1 MPYSSK
7 VSRDNATFHG
17 PASLLPV
24 EHRWLDF
31 DGARIH
37 YVDEGTGDTLLLL
50 HGNPSWSFL
59 YRKIITRLKDDYRCV
74 APDYPGYGMSEA
86 PADYRYT
93 PQEHSRFV
101 EQFADTLGLTR
112 LTVMVQDWG
121 GPIGFALAGRRPDL
135 IRAFVVGN
143 TFAWPLGGD
152 PRVALF
158 SRLMGGFIGR
168 SLTWAFNFVPRFFF
182 WRGLAL
188 PVAPE
193 VLRLYLASWRPRS
206 RRRAAVIAPGQL
218 TAASEFARSR
228 APGNHQTRHKAS
240 THRVG
245 DQRLCLRRPGTA
257 LRADLL
263 NTSNHPV
270 RRRLALSPRGR
281 RRTHRR
287 TNGTVR
293 HGTPMTRAAGSRS
306 SLDAKPFK
314 VPRNLPS

>member
-1 MPYSSK
+1 MTLPFT
-7 VSRDNATFHG
+7 V
-17 PASLLPV
+17 PASLFPV

-37 YVDEGTGDTLLLL
+37 YVDEGTGDTLLL

-218 TAASEFARSR
+218 TAASEFLQEVE
-228 APGNHQTRHKAS
+228 HLVITRLATKPALIVWGTRDFAFGDQERRRFEQIFS
-240 THRVG
+240 THRTILY
-245 DQRLCLRRPGTA
+245 DDASHFLQE
-257 LRADLL
+257 D
-263 NTSNHPV
+263 
-270 RRRLALSPRGR
+270 
-281 RRTHRR
+281 
-287 TNGTVR
+287 
-293 HGTPMTRAAGSRS
+293 AGELIAEQMAR
-306 SLDAKPFK
+306 F
-314 VPRNLPS
+314 VTELP

>member
-1 MPYSSK
+1 MTLPFT
-7 VSRDNATFHG
+7 V
-17 PASLLPV
+17 PASLFPV

-37 YVDEGTGDTLLLL
+37 YVDKGTGDTLLLLL

-168 SLTWAFNFVPRFFF
+168 SLTWAFNFVPRFFS
-182 WRGLAL
+182 G
-188 PVAPE
+188 
-193 VLRLYLASWRPRS
+193 
-206 RRRAAVIAPGQL
+206 
-218 TAASEFARSR
+218 
-228 APGNHQTRHKAS
+228 
-240 THRVG
+240 
-245 DQRLCLRRPGTA
+245 
-257 LRADLL
+257 AD
-263 NTSNHPV
+263 
-270 RRRLALSPRGR
+270 SP
-281 RRTHRR
+281 
-287 TNGTVR
+287 
-293 HGTPMTRAAGSRS
+293 SRS
-306 SLDAKPFK
+306 
-314 VPRNLPS
+314 LPKSFACTSPHGGRAHGGGQR

>member
-1 MPYSSK
+1 MTLPFT
-7 VSRDNATFHG
+7 V
-17 PASLLPV
+17 PASLFPV

-112 LTVMVQDWG
+112 LTGMVQDWG

-168 SLTWAFNFVPRFFF
+168 SLTWAFNFVPRFFS
-182 WRGLAL
+182 G
-188 PVAPE
+188 
-193 VLRLYLASWRPRS
+193 
-206 RRRAAVIAPGQL
+206 
-218 TAASEFARSR
+218 
-228 APGNHQTRHKAS
+228 
-240 THRVG
+240 
-245 DQRLCLRRPGTA
+245 
-257 LRADLL
+257 AD
-263 NTSNHPV
+263 
-270 RRRLALSPRGR
+270 SP
-281 RRTHRR
+281 
-287 TNGTVR
+287 
-293 HGTPMTRAAGSRS
+293 SRS
-306 SLDAKPFK
+306 
-314 VPRNLPS
+314 LPKSFACTSPHGGRAHGGGQR

>member
-1 MPYSSK
+1 M
-7 VSRDNATFHG
+7 SRPSWIPEQLYPFESHYAELG
-17 PASLLPV
+17 
-24 EHRWLDF
+24 
-31 DGARIH
+31 GARVH
-37 YVDEGTGDTLLLL
+37 YVDEGSGPPLLLL
-50 HGNPSWSFL
+50 HGNPTWSFL
-59 YRKIITRLKDDYRCV
+59 YREIITGLRDRYRCV

-101 EQFADTLGLTR
+101 EQFVDTLGLTR

-193 VLRLYLASWRPRS
+193 VLRLYLAPWRPRS

-218 TAASEFARSR
+218 TAASEFLQEVE
-228 APGNHQTRHKAS
+228 HLVITRLATKPALIVWGTRDFAFGDQERRRFEQIFS
-240 THRVG
+240 THRTILY
-245 DQRLCLRRPGTA
+245 DDASHFLQE
-257 LRADLL
+257 D
-263 NTSNHPV
+263 
-270 RRRLALSPRGR
+270 
-281 RRTHRR
+281 
-287 TNGTVR
+287 
-293 HGTPMTRAAGSRS
+293 AGELIAEQMAR
-306 SLDAKPFK
+306 F
-314 VPRNLPS
+314 VTELP

>member
-1 MPYSSK
+1 MA
-7 VSRDNATFHG
+7 SRE
-17 PASLLPV
+17 PARETLPFRVPSQLFPV
-24 EHRWLDF
+24 EHRFLNLD
-31 DGARIH
+31 GGRIH
-37 YVDEGTGDTLLLL
+37 YVDEGSGETLLLL
-50 HGNPSWSFL
+50 HGNPTWSFL
-59 YRKIITRLKDDYRCV
+59 YRKIIAGLTSDFRCI
-74 APDYPGYGMSEA
+74 ALDYPGYGMSEA

-101 EQFADTLGLTR
+101 EQFVDTLGLTR

-193 VLRLYLASWRPRS
+193 VLRLYLAPWRPRS

-218 TAASEFARSR
+218 TAASEFLQEVE
-228 APGNHQTRHKAS
+228 HLVITRLATKPALIAWGTRDFAFGDQERRFEQIFS
-240 THRVG
+240 THRTILY
-245 DQRLCLRRPGTA
+245 DDASHFLQE
-257 LRADLL
+257 D
-263 NTSNHPV
+263 
-270 RRRLALSPRGR
+270 
-281 RRTHRR
+281 
-287 TNGTVR
+287 
-293 HGTPMTRAAGSRS
+293 AGELIAEQMAR
-306 SLDAKPFK
+306 F
-314 VPRNLPS
+314 VTELP

>member
-1 MPYSSK
+1 MTLPFR
-7 VSRDNATFHG
+7 V
-17 PASLLPV
+17 PASLYPV

-101 EQFADTLGLTR
+101 EQFVDTLGLTR

-193 VLRLYLASWRPRS
+193 VLRLYLAPWRPRS

-218 TAASEFARSR
+218 TAASEFLQEVE
-228 APGNHQTRHKAS
+228 HLVITRLATKPALIVWGTRDFAFGDQERRRFEQIFS
-240 THRVG
+240 THRTILY
-245 DQRLCLRRPGTA
+245 DDASHFLQE
-257 LRADLL
+257 D
-263 NTSNHPV
+263 
-270 RRRLALSPRGR
+270 
-281 RRTHRR
+281 
-287 TNGTVR
+287 
-293 HGTPMTRAAGSRS
+293 AGELIAEQMAR
-306 SLDAKPFK
+306 F
-314 VPRNLPS
+314 VTELP